1 MKKIILDTDPGI
13 GALGAD
19 IDDGL
24 AIVMALN
31 SDKIETLG
39 ITIVN
44 GNVTAEQGTINAL
57 NLLEIMNRPEI
68 NVYPGAKNPIIQEME
83 EIRNTFS
90 KILERSGWKKGAPV
104 SSSTIKLKPQ
114 SKHAVDF
121 IIEQANKYPKEITMV
136 CIGPLTNLALAIR
149 KEPSLPGLLK
159 ETVIMGGGWTQPLD
173 CYTSVAEFN
182 MYCDPEAAKI
192 VFHSGMP
199 LYMTGFETAK
209 KSMLKREHL
218 NIIRESD
225 TPVSRLIVEAA
236 EPWLKFMKAAFG
248 IDYCYLPDPQAI
260 ALLINENLFTLK
272 DMYVDIETKGELT
285 RGMTVADRN
294 EALKECEFAPNVKV
308 CTHIDNERFMNLLL
322 GLLK

>member
-272 DMYVDIETKGELT
+272 DMYVDIETKG
-285 RGMTVADRN
+285 D
-294 EALKECEFAPNVKV
+294 
-308 CTHIDNERFMNLLL
+308 
-322 GLLK
+322 

>member
-13 GALGAD
+13 GALGTD

-24 AIVMALN
+24 AIIMALN
-31 SDKIETLG
+31 SDKIKTLG

-90 KILERSGWKKGAPV
+90 KILERSGWKKGAPI
-104 SSSTIKLKPQ
+104 SNSTINLKPQ

-199 LYMTGFETAK
+199 LYMTGFETSK

-218 NIIRESD
+218 DIIRETN

-260 ALLINENLFTLK
+260 ALLINEDIFTLK

-294 EALKECEFAPNVKV
+294 EALKECKFAPNVKV
-308 CTHIDNERFMNLLL
+308 CTHIDNERFMDLLL
-322 GLLK
+322 SLLK

>member
-83 EIRNTFS
+83 EIRNT
-90 KILERSGWKKGAPV
+90 
-104 SSSTIKLKPQ
+104 
-114 SKHAVDF
+114 HAVDF

>member
-104 SSSTIKLKPQ
+104 SSRTIKLKPQ

-199 LYMTGFETAK
+199 LYMAGFETAK
-209 KSMLKREHL
+209 KSMLKREHI
-218 NIIRESD
+218 NIIKEAD

-236 EPWLKFMKAAFG
+236 EPWLMFMKAAFG

-260 ALLINENLFTLK
+260 ALLINEDIFTLR

-294 EALKECEFAPNVKV
+294 EALKECKFAPNVKV
-308 CTHIDNERFMNLLL
+308 CTHIDNERFMDLLL
-322 GLLK
+322 SLLK

>member
-24 AIVMALN
+24 AIIMALN
-31 SDKIETLG
+31 SDKIEMLG
-39 ITIVN
+39 MTIVN
-44 GNVTAEQGTINAL
+44 GNVTTEQGTINAL

-68 NVYPGAKNPIIQEME
+68 NVYPGAINPIIQEME

-90 KILERSGWKKGAPV
+90 KILERSGWKKGATV
-104 SSSTIKLKPQ
+104 SSSTINLKPQ

-192 VFHSGMP
+192 VFHSVMP

-218 NIIRESD
+218 NIIREFD
-225 TPVSRLIVEAA
+225 TPVSRFIVEAA

-260 ALLINENLFTLK
+260 ALLINEKLFTLK

>member
-24 AIVMALN
+24 AIIMALN
-31 SDKIETLG
+31 SDKIEMLG
-39 ITIVN
+39 MTIVN
-44 GNVTAEQGTINAL
+44 GNVTTEQGTINAL

-68 NVYPGAKNPIIQEME
+68 NVYPGAINPIIQEME

-90 KILERSGWKKGAPV
+90 KILERSGWKKGATV
-104 SSSTIKLKPQ
+104 SSSTINLKPQ

-192 VFHSGMP
+192 VFHSVMP

-218 NIIRESD
+218 NIIREFD
-225 TPVSRLIVEAA
+225 TPVSRFIVEAA

-260 ALLINENLFTLK
+260 ALLINEKLFMLK

>member
-13 GALGAD
+13 GTLGAD

-24 AIVMALN
+24 AIIMALN
-31 SDKIETLG
+31 SDKIEMLG
-39 ITIVN
+39 MTIVN
-44 GNVTAEQGTINAL
+44 GNVPTEQGTVNAL

-104 SSSTIKLKPQ
+104 SSSTINLKPQ

-121 IIEQANKYPKEITMV
+121 IIEQAREYSKEITMV

-149 KEPSLPGLLK
+149 KEPSLPSLLK

-199 LYMTGFETAK
+199 LYMTGFEIAK
-209 KSMLKREHL
+209 RSRLKREHL
-218 NIIRESD
+218 NIISESD
-225 TPVSRLIVEAA
+225 TPISRFIIEAA
-236 EPWLKFMKAAFG
+236 EPWLRFMKAAFG

-260 ALLINENLFTLK
+260 ALLINEDLFTLK
-272 DMYVDIETKGELT
+272 DMYIDIETKGELT

-294 EALKECEFAPNVKV
+294 EALKECKSAPNVKV

-322 GLLK
+322 SLLK

>member
-90 KILERSGWKKGAPV
+90 KILKRSGWKKGAPV

-149 KEPSLPGLLK
+149 KEPSLPELLK

-218 NIIRESD
+218 NIIKESD

>member
-104 SSSTIKLKPQ
+104 SSRTIKLKPQ

>member
-24 AIVMALN
+24 AIIMALN
-31 SDKIETLG
+31 SDKIEMLG
-39 ITIVN
+39 MTIVN
-44 GNVTAEQGTINAL
+44 GNVTTEQGTINAL

-68 NVYPGAKNPIIQEME
+68 NVYPGAINPIIQEME

-90 KILERSGWKKGAPV
+90 KILKRSGWKKGATV
-104 SSSTIKLKPQ
+104 SSSTINLKPQ

-192 VFHSGMP
+192 VFHSVMP

-218 NIIRESD
+218 NIIREFD
-225 TPVSRLIVEAA
+225 TPVSRFIVEAA

-260 ALLINENLFTLK
+260 ALLINEKLFTLK